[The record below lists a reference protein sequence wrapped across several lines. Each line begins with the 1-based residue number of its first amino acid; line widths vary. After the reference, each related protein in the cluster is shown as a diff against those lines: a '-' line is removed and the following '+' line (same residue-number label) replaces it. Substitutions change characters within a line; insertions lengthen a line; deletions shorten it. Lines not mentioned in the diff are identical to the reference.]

1 MRVWLCMRVTPA
13 ADDRPDLANRQECLG
28 VYTDEARA
36 RARCRIPERDFI
48 GVLDL
53 DVDQSEEL
61 IPWPGGYYP
70 LLQDGPGA
78 PRKEG
83 T

>member
-1 MRVWLCMRVTPA
+1 MRVWLCMRVTWSGEDKPG
-13 ADDRPDLANRQECLG
+13 LAGRQECLG

-53 DVDQSEEL
+53 DQPEEL
-61 IPWPGGYYP
+61 TAWPEAYYP

-78 PRKEG
+78 PRREG
-83 T
+83 A